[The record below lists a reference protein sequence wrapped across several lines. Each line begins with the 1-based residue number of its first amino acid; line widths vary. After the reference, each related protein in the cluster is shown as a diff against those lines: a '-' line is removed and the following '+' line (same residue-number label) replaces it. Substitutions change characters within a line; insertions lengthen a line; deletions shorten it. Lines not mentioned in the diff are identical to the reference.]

1 MYGHKQFLIGCLS
14 NWSERERYK
23 LLLKYSKEIHMVA
36 PSLYCSYFGLIQIQR
51 RCKPMDRDLTDEE
64 LTSFQYYCNED
75 CAKTNFGYYKDNIV
89 CVDYPGF

>member
-1 MYGHKQFLIGCLS
+1 MYGHKQFIIGCLS

-23 LLLKYSKEIHMVA
+23 RVCKYSKEKLMVS
-36 PSLYCSYFGLIQIQR
+36 PSLYCSYFGLLQIQR

-64 LTSFQYYCNED
+64 LTSFEYYCKED